1 MSRYGSR
8 ASNLTGLLGSIG
20 DTIGEMGKPGEQY
33 IDTFRRS
40 IAPEIDTESSQSM
53 KDYSLWARRNGYDD
67 EAVRYENMAIE
78 RGKVE
83 AKQDFKRANQ
93 GDANELAKLYKARG
107 EFASRID
114 SNDGLDDELLMP
126 AIDSKIQAIQDRMNA
141 RGLDSEYGS
150 GKEGTAAY
158 TALVAAESEA
168 IEHELKMKELR
179 LDVAAKEAERAERI
193 VSAEPMLSED
203 FVNQDTYKD
212 YAKNYNALV
221 DRYGDTPSMLRERLR
236 MLNESYGARAADEQ
250 ERFLDQEV
258 PMLAKRTTLAAVAE
272 IENLLNDDKKRGW
285 FSRLFTDRN
294 DAYDWL
300 TDEDNKAVVNQI
312 VEDVSAELA
321 IEDPEFKTATQEERT
336 AKALRLT
343 MDRLKANP
351 EFAKQFGEERADID
365 AKQEGTQTRRDIK
378 ARDFGGPDYAIG
390 GKYYKAYRA
399 QKEAQLG
406 RALEGDELKA
416 FNSQWEESNKPKG
429 GGNSSP
435 ANFQYLRQRAR

>member
-1 MSRYGSR
+1 MARYGSR
-8 ASNLTGLLGSIG
+8 ASNLSGLLGSIG
-20 DTIGEMGKPGEQY
+20 GTIGEMGKPGQQY

-40 IAPEIDTESSQSM
+40 MAPKVDTESSQSM

-83 AKQDFKRANQ
+83 AKQDFKKANQ

-107 EFASRID
+107 QLASRLD
-114 SNDGLDDELLMP
+114 SEDGLDDELLMP
-126 AIDSKIQAIQDRMNA
+126 AIDNKIQAIQDRMNA

-158 TALVAAESEA
+158 TALVAAENEA
-168 IEHELKMKELR
+168 VEHELKMKELR
-179 LDVAAKEAERAERI
+179 LDVAAKDAERMERI
-193 VSAEPMLSED
+193 ISAEPMLSTD
-203 FVNQDTYKD
+203 FVNENTYSD
-212 YAKNYNALV
+212 YVGAYNALV
-221 DRYGDTPSMLRERLR
+221 DRYGDTPNMLRERLR
-236 MLNESYGARAADEQ
+236 MLNESYGKRAADEQ
-250 ERFLDQEV
+250 KNFLDKEV

-300 TDEDNKAVVNQI
+300 TDEDNQGVVNQI
-312 VEDVSAELA
+312 IEDVSAELA

-351 EFAKQFGEERADID
+351 EFAKQFGEERADLD
-365 AKQEGTQTRRDIK
+365 ARQAGTQTRRDVQ
-378 ARDFGGPDYAIG
+378 ARDYGGPDYAVG
-390 GKYYKAYRA
+390 GKHYKTYRA
-399 QKEAQLG
+399 QTEAQLG
-406 RALEGDELKA
+406 RPLEGEELKA
-416 FNSQWEESNKPKG
+416 FNSQWEESNRPKG
-429 GGNSSP
+429 GVSSSP